1 MLDGVGCDDDAAG
14 VLPLLPLLAL
24 LPLVPLLLPELGEV
38 AGGKSNSSIAL
49 IDLMCRWIAARSTRL
64 FLNIFSK
71 VSIFITNLEAWP
83 ITSGWRS
90 PSTIRKVETGP
101 VAVQRHYLGL
111 FFGQNR
117 RVLPELTGCY
127 LCLRAV

>member
-64 FLNIFSK
+64 FRNIFSK
-71 VSIFITNLEAWP
+71 V
-83 ITSGWRS
+83 
-90 PSTIRKVETGP
+90 
-101 VAVQRHYLGL
+101 
-111 FFGQNR
+111 
-117 RVLPELTGCY
+117 
-127 LCLRAV
+127 